1 MRMRMRMMTTRE
13 NNSNDKNKTKE
24 EEEEYEED
32 KEEEEEGKKN
42 TRTMTLLKV
51 GSRLKNASSI
61 DEILPTDA
69 LLHVISFLPNGA
81 DVFKFACTNKK
92 LYRMLVE
99 NDREDEKIWKR
110 LCKKQEDTFSLGGRN
125 GRAREDLV
133 VGLENIN
140 YGRRGRRQSQSQSQS
155 QQQRRGRGLLGRE
168 TKPSAS
174 FSQSARED
182 EKKLSKGWRKRR
194 RNRAAFMAL
203 AAKEKKRN
211 EEEEEEERE
220 ENFFK
225 WRDLYAWRRRVLF
238 SARRAR
244 EQEDEERRASLESSA
259 SLEEDEEKEWTQS
272 MSTSTS
278 WMSTHLKYRLAVC
291 DDKSVFTCDPR
302 EDGGRIR
309 MLHETTMNRFVFT
322 SLTWSNNGELLS
334 VLMQSLK
341 GYSVL
346 CAAPHESNFWRAKM
360 KCDLS
365 TMAKLS
371 REDDLDDDGD
381 SGGKNKKGL
390 KIIDE
395 EEKENEEK
403 RRKLAG
409 DVLSALDDSA
419 DEGRVL
425 DGEEEKEAEEY
436 DADMDVNSEKAA
448 EEEEE
453 EAEAFPLSKKI
464 FDIYESEEEEEEEK
478 EEDDER
484 NEGGDDEGCKKKR
497 KTTKHTSFLLQ
508 TASGKKRGEKN
519 DTSTK
524 KRKTI
529 YEKKEKKEVT
539 IKLPSSP
546 PPLVNCI
553 VLPTTMVPFG
563 IQFAPCGTK
572 LAIVAK
578 EKAIV
583 PQVQAQQQPTVSAV
597 PVPLPQPAIGAAEAA
612 IANDGNNDD
621 NPPAAAEL
629 DEVGGEVNA
638 QAAVA
643 ETVAGAPNQNNVG
656 VQTMENQQQ
665 QQQNTVDPPPQVPE
679 MQMPQGRDVSLSM
692 LDLVQTMNSLYGFA
706 NNGLKFPRASHP
718 GGREIVQ
725 KIEQKDASMFF
736 SFAPDN
742 SGDMIGISKKLSA
755 LRLIENATNL
765 PISRGKKKKSLFP
778 EDELDAYHRGNG
790 DYHRHHHDTSTP
802 VPLSFQQH
810 YINSNKR
817 SMSEEGQRRGDMMA
831 LDDDEVD
838 LNELNVMNEHARMLH
853 SWEQRE
859 AEVIS
864 GFLKYPLWNR
874 TKKFVCTVANH
885 SLTPAISKL
894 TSFVTES
901 GQRLIQ
907 VCRQPV
913 LQLRLKRKR
922 GMRMMNDSDN
932 EEFNDDDSFRSLS
945 SDQHDGRQHDDRAGG
960 YTNRRVIPSQINKF
974 SSLSSKQLYEQE
986 MMSLK
991 ETTRV
996 PLARSESKARFCKK
1010 KDVLWQIGRGHVPI
1024 THHVHWIPG
1033 KRNTQNQM
1041 TAASSRGHWL
1051 VPFTLPDSFPPITYM
1066 MLIPAPPSSLSSSSK
1081 STATTEL
1088 EVGERETFLDDDG
1101 EEEGEEEPLNV
1112 DNYIKDVIAKHQQNQ
1127 LFDQLSKER
1136 ELGAKRDI
1144 SKFEKL
1150 IVCEVQPSS
1159 VFVEPDV
1166 TVPFVLAARPGGEH
1180 VAWADERAVYLRRT
1194 DPVKGGPISDAVK
1207 ILDLN
1212 ACTFSTRDEYNTE
1225 FMTYEAYGQGL
1236 AGDQPLNAI
1245 VEPILYYVVALKWS
1259 NSGDRLLI
1267 CLCTVFSGASTYCVY
1282 QWVTWDP
1289 PGAFFY
1295 KEEDF
1300 PFEDICNTLL
1310 DDSASALEVD
1320 ENGRIEDCA
1329 TITIGSYFFP
1339 SRQFKEN
1346 VLLVDGGLKQIW
1358 SPNED
1363 AIVFPVMLSI
1373 KKSPLPT
1380 YTTSTQTNAT
1390 QQQQQQQQQNTFV
1403 DFIVIQEFPLASK
1416 KTTSSDEKNNRTN
1429 KKKGNNIR
1437 NSKQQQQKQQQHHEK
1452 EERLRTYQ
1460 IDNEIA
1466 IPFRARFLPKKH
1478 KGKNFIRVCEG
1489 KFCAW
1494 SQ

>member
-1 MRMRMRMMTTRE
+1 
-13 NNSNDKNKTKE
+13 
-24 EEEEYEED
+24 
-32 KEEEEEGKKN
+32 
-42 TRTMTLLKV
+42 
-51 GSRLKNASSI
+51 
-61 DEILPTDA
+61 
-69 LLHVISFLPNGA
+69 
-81 DVFKFACTNKK
+81 
-92 LYRMLVE
+92 
-99 NDREDEKIWKR
+99 
-110 LCKKQEDTFSLGGRN
+110 
-125 GRAREDLV
+125 
-133 VGLENIN
+133 
-140 YGRRGRRQSQSQSQS
+140 
-155 QQQRRGRGLLGRE
+155 
-168 TKPSAS
+168 
-174 FSQSARED
+174 
-182 EKKLSKGWRKRR
+182 
-194 RNRAAFMAL
+194 
-203 AAKEKKRN
+203 
-211 EEEEEEERE
+211 
-220 ENFFK
+220 
-225 WRDLYAWRRRVLF
+225 
-238 SARRAR
+238 
-244 EQEDEERRASLESSA
+244 
-259 SLEEDEEKEWTQS
+259 
-272 MSTSTS
+272 
-278 WMSTHLKYRLAVC
+278 
-291 DDKSVFTCDPR
+291 
-302 EDGGRIR
+302 
-309 MLHETTMNRFVFT
+309 
-322 SLTWSNNGELLS
+322 
-334 VLMQSLK
+334 
-341 GYSVL
+341 
-346 CAAPHESNFWRAKM
+346 
-360 KCDLS
+360 
-365 TMAKLS
+365 
-371 REDDLDDDGD
+371 
-381 SGGKNKKGL
+381 
-390 KIIDE
+390 
-395 EEKENEEK
+395 
-403 RRKLAG
+403 
-409 DVLSALDDSA
+409 
-419 DEGRVL
+419 
-425 DGEEEKEAEEY
+425 
-436 DADMDVNSEKAA
+436 
-448 EEEEE
+448 
-453 EAEAFPLSKKI
+453 
-464 FDIYESEEEEEEEK
+464 
-478 EEDDER
+478 
-484 NEGGDDEGCKKKR
+484 
-497 KTTKHTSFLLQ
+497 
-508 TASGKKRGEKN
+508 
-519 DTSTK
+519 
-524 KRKTI
+524 
-529 YEKKEKKEVT
+529 
-539 IKLPSSP
+539 
-546 PPLVNCI
+546 
-553 VLPTTMVPFG
+553 MVPFG

-945 SDQHDGRQHDDRAGG
+945 SDQHDGRQHDDMAGG

-1194 DPVKGGPISDAVK
+1194 DPIKGGPISDAVK

-1339 SRQFKEN
+1339 SRQFKEK

-1390 QQQQQQQQQNTFV
+1390 QQQQQQQQQQNAFV

-1460 IDNEIA
+1460 IDDEIA

>member
-1 MRMRMRMMTTRE
+1 
-13 NNSNDKNKTKE
+13 
-24 EEEEYEED
+24 
-32 KEEEEEGKKN
+32 
-42 TRTMTLLKV
+42 
-51 GSRLKNASSI
+51 
-61 DEILPTDA
+61 
-69 LLHVISFLPNGA
+69 
-81 DVFKFACTNKK
+81 
-92 LYRMLVE
+92 
-99 NDREDEKIWKR
+99 
-110 LCKKQEDTFSLGGRN
+110 
-125 GRAREDLV
+125 
-133 VGLENIN
+133 
-140 YGRRGRRQSQSQSQS
+140 
-155 QQQRRGRGLLGRE
+155 
-168 TKPSAS
+168 
-174 FSQSARED
+174 
-182 EKKLSKGWRKRR
+182 
-194 RNRAAFMAL
+194 
-203 AAKEKKRN
+203 
-211 EEEEEEERE
+211 
-220 ENFFK
+220 
-225 WRDLYAWRRRVLF
+225 
-238 SARRAR
+238 
-244 EQEDEERRASLESSA
+244 
-259 SLEEDEEKEWTQS
+259 
-272 MSTSTS
+272 
-278 WMSTHLKYRLAVC
+278 
-291 DDKSVFTCDPR
+291 
-302 EDGGRIR
+302 
-309 MLHETTMNRFVFT
+309 
-322 SLTWSNNGELLS
+322 
-334 VLMQSLK
+334 
-341 GYSVL
+341 
-346 CAAPHESNFWRAKM
+346 
-360 KCDLS
+360 
-365 TMAKLS
+365 
-371 REDDLDDDGD
+371 
-381 SGGKNKKGL
+381 
-390 KIIDE
+390 
-395 EEKENEEK
+395 
-403 RRKLAG
+403 
-409 DVLSALDDSA
+409 
-419 DEGRVL
+419 
-425 DGEEEKEAEEY
+425 
-436 DADMDVNSEKAA
+436 
-448 EEEEE
+448 
-453 EAEAFPLSKKI
+453 
-464 FDIYESEEEEEEEK
+464 
-478 EEDDER
+478 
-484 NEGGDDEGCKKKR
+484 
-497 KTTKHTSFLLQ
+497 
-508 TASGKKRGEKN
+508 
-519 DTSTK
+519 
-524 KRKTI
+524 
-529 YEKKEKKEVT
+529 
-539 IKLPSSP
+539 
-546 PPLVNCI
+546 
-553 VLPTTMVPFG
+553 
-563 IQFAPCGTK
+563 
-572 LAIVAK
+572 
-578 EKAIV
+578 
-583 PQVQAQQQPTVSAV
+583 
-597 PVPLPQPAIGAAEAA
+597 
-612 IANDGNNDD
+612 
-621 NPPAAAEL
+621 
-629 DEVGGEVNA
+629 
-638 QAAVA
+638 
-643 ETVAGAPNQNNVG
+643 
-656 VQTMENQQQ
+656 
-665 QQQNTVDPPPQVPE
+665 
-679 MQMPQGRDVSLSM
+679 
-692 LDLVQTMNSLYGFA
+692 
-706 NNGLKFPRASHP
+706 
-718 GGREIVQ
+718 
-725 KIEQKDASMFF
+725 
-736 SFAPDN
+736 
-742 SGDMIGISKKLSA
+742 
-755 LRLIENATNL
+755 
-765 PISRGKKKKSLFP
+765 
-778 EDELDAYHRGNG
+778 
-790 DYHRHHHDTSTP
+790 
-802 VPLSFQQH
+802 
-810 YINSNKR
+810 
-817 SMSEEGQRRGDMMA
+817 
-831 LDDDEVD
+831 
-838 LNELNVMNEHARMLH
+838 
-853 SWEQRE
+853 
-859 AEVIS
+859 
-864 GFLKYPLWNR
+864 
-874 TKKFVCTVANH
+874 
-885 SLTPAISKL
+885 
-894 TSFVTES
+894 
-901 GQRLIQ
+901 
-907 VCRQPV
+907 
-913 LQLRLKRKR
+913 
-922 GMRMMNDSDN
+922 
-932 EEFNDDDSFRSLS
+932 
-945 SDQHDGRQHDDRAGG
+945 
-960 YTNRRVIPSQINKF
+960 
-974 SSLSSKQLYEQE
+974 

-1194 DPVKGGPISDAVK
+1194 DPIKGGPISDAVK

-1339 SRQFKEN
+1339 SRQFKEK

-1390 QQQQQQQQQNTFV
+1390 QQQQQQQQQQNAFV

-1437 NSKQQQQKQQQHHEK
+1437 NSKQQQQKQKQHHEK

-1460 IDNEIA
+1460 IDDEIA